1 LACVKWRRLT
11 AEFHT
16 GYAQPK
22 RLCYDRQTNMN
33 QGLRDVTSPASP
45 TPPAE
50 FGSDLLAVLL
60 RRLEIPYL
68 AINPGASFRGLHDS
82 VVNVLGNRSPKLLLT
97 LHESQAVAIAHGYA
111 KITGKPM
118 GVVLHA
124 NVGLMNAV
132 MSIYDAWVDRVP
144 MMILGATGAVDAAR
158 RRPWIEWIHTSRD
171 QAALVRPFVK
181 WDDQPASP
189 QAALES
195 LVRASMMTR
204 AEPQAPVYI
213 CLDVDLQERP
223 LEKEVPLPD
232 LSRFTAPR
240 QPVVADSDLSAAKK
254 LLEGAQKPLVLVGRH
269 RRTDEAWA
277 NRIALV
283 EALGAAVIC
292 DQKCGVGFPS
302 AHSRFVCAPAQY
314 FDARGLQVLTQADAV
329 LSLDW
334 PDLAGTLGQR
344 PDSGKGLKTLAI
356 SPDERLHNGWSLD
369 HFPLPEADLRIPVP
383 ADAFVDCLLPV
394 LEKRTLAPW
403 ALPSLPKP
411 EVSRA
416 GPVTLSA
423 LAAAFDEVRGAR
435 PVCLTRLPFGWPDAL
450 TRFTG
455 PLDCI
460 GYDGGGGIG
469 STPGITVGAAL
480 ALRDS
485 SRLPVAIL
493 GDGDLLMGSQA
504 LWTAA
509 AEKLPALFIV
519 NNNCSFYNDV
529 EHQERVARRRG
540 RPVENREIGMSIT
553 DPAVDLAGLARSYG
567 LMAFGPVT
575 EISELQR
582 VLEAAFTAVESGAT
596 VLVDVTVVRG

>member
-1 LACVKWRRLT
+1 VTPSA
-11 AEFHT
+11 
-16 GYAQPK
+16 
-22 RLCYDRQTNMN
+22 
-33 QGLRDVTSPASP
+33 TSPGP
-45 TPPAE
+45 Q
-50 FGSDLLAVLL
+50 FGSDLIASLL
-60 RRLEIPYL
+60 QRLGISYL

-82 VVNVLGNRSPKLLLT
+82 IVNFLGNRDPRLLLT
-97 LHESQAVAIAHGYA
+97 LHEAQAVAMAHGYA
-111 KITGKPM
+111 KITGRPM

-132 MSIYDAWVDRVP
+132 MAVYDAYVDRVP
-144 MMILGATGAVDAAR
+144 MLILGATGAVDAAR

-189 QAALES
+189 AAALES
-195 LVRASMMTR
+195 LLRGILLTLS
-204 AEPQAPVYI
+204 EPHAPVYI
-213 CLDVDLQERP
+213 CLDVDLQERL
-223 LEKEVPLPD
+223 LEPPVPLPD
-232 LSRFTAPR
+232 IERFP
-240 QPVVADSDLSAAKK
+240 QSKEPVAAEADLSIALR
-254 LLEGAQKPLVLVGRH
+254 LLKRARKPLVLVGRH
-269 RRTDEAWA
+269 RRTVKAWR

-302 AHSRFVCAPAQY
+302 SHPRYVSAPAQY
-314 FDARGLQVLTQADAV
+314 CDARALQVLNEADAA

-344 PDSGKGLKTLAI
+344 QDGGRGLRSLVI

-369 HFPLPEADLRIPVP
+369 HFPLPEADLRIAVSADGFVAQLVAALPERAQDPWPLPPLQARPVP
-383 ADAFVDCLLPV
+383 A
-394 LEKRTLAPW
+394 E
-403 ALPSLPKP
+403 
-411 EVSRA
+411 
-416 GPVTLSA
+416 GPVTLAA
-423 LAAAFDEVRGAR
+423 LAAVFDAVRGASAI
-435 PVCLTRLPFGWPDAL
+435 CLTRLPFGWPDEL
-450 TRFTG
+450 TRFTS

-480 ALRDS
+480 ALRGS

-519 NNNCSFYNDV
+519 NNNRSFYNDV
-529 EHQERVARRRG
+529 EHQERMARRRG
-540 RPVENREIGMSIT
+540 RPLERAAIGMSID
-553 DPAVDLAGLARSYG
+553 DPPVDLAGLARSYG
-567 LMAFGPVT
+567 LTAFGPVAD
-575 EISELQR
+575 IAQLQET
-582 VLEAAFTAVESGAT
+582 LEKAFKAAHAGAT
-596 VLVDVTVVRG
+596 VLVDVAVVKG